1 MKNRITF
8 ILLLL
13 YIGIEIASAQTEAVI
28 GRYGSLH
35 KIDGS
40 ETNEKI
46 HSDGVMAGISFKIG
60 LGHNWFIKPGILY
73 GYQWY
78 KDADIESITMDGMQ
92 LILGGNERLREHSAN
107 IPLHIGCILEII
119 PEILSIDMSLGP
131 TYSFGIHSTTSV
143 MILGSMTFRTLV
155 DNYSGEIKNIDYPY
169 GPDQYQYE
177 DIITKAIE
185 DSVPLQKR
193 HNLSIG
199 GHAGISI
206 FDQIRLSIGYD
217 VGLNDR
223 LKSYDKAK
231 YMRNSYCFTV
241 SYIF

>member
-1 MKNRITF
+1 
-8 ILLLL
+8 
-13 YIGIEIASAQTEAVI
+13 
-28 GRYGSLH
+28 
-35 KIDGS
+35 
-40 ETNEKI
+40 
-46 HSDGVMAGISFKIG
+46 
-60 LGHNWFIKPGILY
+60 
-73 GYQWY
+73 
-78 KDADIESITMDGMQ
+78 
-92 LILGGNERLREHSAN
+92 
-107 IPLHIGCILEII
+107 
-119 PEILSIDMSLGP
+119 
-131 TYSFGIHSTTSV
+131 

-177 DIITKAIE
+177 DIITKVIE

-223 LKSYDKAK
+223 FKSYDKAK
-231 YMRNSYCFTV
+231 YMRNSYHFTV